1 MADLLDP
8 LADRTPE
15 ALAPGAM
22 LLRGFARA
30 EAAALL
36 HAVDAVTAQSP
47 FRHLTTRGGGTIA
60 AAMTNCG
67 TLGWVSDRRGYRYEP
82 LDPLSLQPWPA
93 MPPLFARLA
102 HAAAATAGFPGY
114 APDCCLINRYVPGTG
129 MGLHQDR
136 DEQDA
141 ESPIVSVSLGLPATF
156 LWGGPNRTNP
166 TRRIALAHG
175 DVVVW
180 GGPARFVF
188 HGIAKLKPGELDH
201 AHQHH
206 VPPHGKARGR
216 SAGRRAA
223 RRALDPAGAL
233 APDPI

>member
-1 MADLLDP
+1 MADLLAP
-8 LADRTPE
+8 LAQRTPE
-15 ALAPGAM
+15 TLAPGAT
-22 LLRGFARA
+22 LLRGWALA
-30 EAAALL
+30 EAASLQREI
-36 HAVDAVTAQSP
+36 DAVTARAP

-82 LDPLSLQPWPA
+82 LDPVSGQPWPA
-93 MPPLFARLA
+93 MPRLFATLA
-102 HAAAATAGFPGY
+102 QAAASAAGFPGY

-141 ESPIVSVSLGLPATF
+141 ESPIVSVSLGLPAIF
-156 LWGGPNRTNP
+156 LWGGLQRTDP
-166 TRRIALAHG
+166 TRRIPLVHG

-188 HGIAKLKPGELDH
+188 HGIAKLKAGPADTRLNITFRKTGRPG
-201 AHQHH
+201 
-206 VPPHGKARGR
+206 VPP
-216 SAGRRAA
+216 
-223 RRALDPAGAL
+223 LDPAGAL

>member
-1 MADLLDP
+1 MADLL
-8 LADRTPE
+8 E
-15 ALAPGAM
+15 ALRQGTHETLAPGAT

-30 EAAALL
+30 EGESLL
-36 HAVDAVTAQSP
+36 REVEAVAGDAP

-82 LDPLSLQPWPA
+82 LDPTSGQPWPA
-93 MPPLFARLA
+93 MPELFAGLA
-102 HAAAATAGFPGY
+102 RTAAALAGFPGY
-114 APDCCLINRYVPGTG
+114 DPDCCLINRYVPGTG

-141 ESPIVSVSLGLPATF
+141 SAPIVSVSLGLPATF
-156 LWGGPNRTNP
+156 LWGGLRRTDP
-166 TRRIALAHG
+166 TRRIPLVHG

-188 HGIAKLKPGELDH
+188 HGIARLKAGELDTRINITFRRTGRRPG
-201 AHQHH
+201 
-206 VPPHGKARGR
+206 VPP
-216 SAGRRAA
+216 
-223 RRALDPAGAL
+223 LDPAGAL
-233 APDPI
+233 APGPV